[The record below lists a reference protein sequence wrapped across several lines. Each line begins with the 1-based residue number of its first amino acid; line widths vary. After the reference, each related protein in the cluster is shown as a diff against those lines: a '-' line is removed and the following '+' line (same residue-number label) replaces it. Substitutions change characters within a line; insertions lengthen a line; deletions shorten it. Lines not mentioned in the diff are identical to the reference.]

1 MVDLCYFRKDPNL
14 NTSMK
19 PTTPGQLEMA
29 EYMVLM
35 ILLIGT
41 DSRVP
46 LWNIYIKR
54 LPAENHHIAGHCFK
68 IALRK
73 RQLSSLGLI
82 VVALRGRFDAYSCC
96 FEELVEECGIGL
108 MVDASVHDYS
118 RCRSGPV

>member
-1 MVDLCYFRKDPNL
+1 MVDLGYFRKDPNL

-19 PTTPGQLEMA
+19 PTTPGQLEVA

-35 ILLIGT
+35 NLFIGT

-54 LPAENHHIAGHCFK
+54 LPAENQHIARQSFN

-73 RQLSSLGLI
+73 R
-82 VVALRGRFDAYSCC
+82 
-96 FEELVEECGIGL
+96 
-108 MVDASVHDYS
+108 
-118 RCRSGPV
+118 